1 MRDFTERD
9 LLNLN
14 NLDES
19 EKYVIIKFVDA
30 IGRTNDMKNKEYL
43 KMHPYAIS
51 CGNDGY
57 YRTYLPLLNGK
68 RKQIKKKKLE
78 DLEAVIIDYWK
89 NNSTTS
95 FKERYK
101 VWIERQKNKGVSDN
115 TVYKYKTDYNRF
127 FKDSEIENKDINT
140 IDADY
145 LNTFINHLLTEKEIP
160 YRALKGMFGY
170 MKGIFD
176 KAIKDGLIKSNP
188 CDRVDLPLFQK
199 KCKQQM
205 LKGTEE
211 RTFSQDE
218 KKTLLADLQQ
228 KYEATPNYIVPY
240 AVELALLTGMRVGE
254 LSGLMW
260 EDIDYKHR
268 VINIRHSEKRNRLT
282 NEYSISTPKN
292 GKIRIFPLTEEI
304 HNLLKR
310 IKAVETKFG
319 YLTEYV
325 FSNEN
330 GRIHARVISDY
341 AKHRTARKEFT
352 NTKSIHTARRTLNSE
367 LIASG
372 VPREACCAMIGNTE
386 RVNEQYYTYDMSSID
401 YKMQM
406 VSKANKQLIA
416 QG

>member
-127 FKDSEIENKDINT
+127 FKDSEIENKDITT

-199 KCKQQM
+199 N
-205 LKGTEE
+205 
-211 RTFSQDE
+211 
-218 KKTLLADLQQ
+218 A
-228 KYEATPNYIVPY
+228 N
-240 AVELALLTGMRVGE
+240 
-254 LSGLMW
+254 
-260 EDIDYKHR
+260 
-268 VINIRHSEKRNRLT
+268 NR
-282 NEYSISTPKN
+282 
-292 GKIRIFPLTEEI
+292 
-304 HNLLKR
+304 
-310 IKAVETKFG
+310 
-319 YLTEYV
+319 
-325 FSNEN
+325 
-330 GRIHARVISDY
+330 
-341 AKHRTARKEFT
+341 
-352 NTKSIHTARRTLNSE
+352 
-367 LIASG
+367 
-372 VPREACCAMIGNTE
+372 C
-386 RVNEQYYTYDMSSID
+386 
-401 YKMQM
+401 
-406 VSKANKQLIA
+406 
-416 QG
+416 